1 MRSNTMNE
9 QMQAVLDST
18 KIKYELCEMGR
29 EYIDEYNNN
38 LLDVYELVAL
48 VTLKSFERGVLE
60 MAKVKDSE

>member
-1 MRSNTMNE
+1 MNE

>member
-1 MRSNTMNE
+1 MNE

-29 EYIDEYNNN
+29 DYIDKYNNN

-48 VTLKSFERGVLE
+48 VTLKAFERGVSK
-60 MAKVKDSE
+60 MGTIKDN

>member
-1 MRSNTMNE
+1 MNE

-29 EYIDEYNNN
+29 EYIDKYNNN

-48 VTLKSFERGVLE
+48 VTLKAFERGVFE
-60 MAKVKDSE
+60 MAEAKEH

>member
-1 MRSNTMNE
+1 MNE

-29 EYIDEYNNN
+29 DYIDKYNNN

-48 VTLKSFERGVLE
+48 VTLKVFERGVFE
-60 MAKVKDSE
+60 MAETKEH

>member
-1 MRSNTMNE
+1 MNE

-38 LLDVYELVAL
+38 LLDIYELVAL
-48 VTLKSFERGVLE
+48 VTLKSFERGVSE
-60 MAKVKDSE
+60 MATIKDN

>member
-1 MRSNTMNE
+1 MNE

-29 EYIDEYNNN
+29 EYIDKYNNN

-48 VTLKSFERGVLE
+48 VTLKAFKRGVFE
-60 MAKVKDSE
+60 MAETKEH